1 MTANAYCTAAEVKAV
16 MPDSF
21 TTTDTDYD
29 TLLGTLAS
37 RASRAIDRF
46 CKRDSGAFYADTD
59 ETRYFDGSGMDELLI
74 DELAAA
80 PTSLSVAEDGI
91 NYTDWTTE
99 DYILWPYN
107 RTPYTRILVDMMNG
121 AKSIFPKFPR
131 AVKIVGKFGYSVA
144 VPDDI
149 KQAAIIMTVRY
160 FKRGQQGFNDVGAVV
175 ELGQLRYVD
184 KLDPDVAA
192 ILLDGGYVRM
202 MI

>member
-37 RASRAIDRF
+37 RASRAIDKF
-46 CKRDSGAFYADTD
+46 CKRDEGAFYADTD
-59 ETRYFDGSGMDELLI
+59 ETRYFDGSGTDELLI

>member
-1 MTANAYCTAAEVKAV
+1 M
-16 MPDSF
+16 
-21 TTTDTDYD
+21 
-29 TLLGTLAS
+29 
-37 RASRAIDRF
+37 
-46 CKRDSGAFYADTD
+46 
-59 ETRYFDGSGMDELLI
+59 
-74 DELAAA
+74 
-80 PTSLSVAEDGI
+80 
-91 NYTDWTTE
+91 
-99 DYILWPYN
+99 
-107 RTPYTRILVDMMNG
+107 
-121 AKSIFPKFPR
+121 
-131 AVKIVGKFGYSVA
+131 KIVGKFGYSVA

>member
-59 ETRYFDGSGMDELLI
+59 ETRYFDGSGTDELLI

-144 VPDDI
+144 VPEEI
-149 KQAAIIMTVRY
+149 KQATIIQAIRW
-160 FKRGQQGFNDVGAVV
+160 FKRGQQAYQDTGAIV
-175 ELGQLRYVD
+175 ELGQLKYTQAV
-184 KLDPDVAA
+184 DPDVA
-192 ILLDGGYVRM
+192 M
-202 MI
+202 MIEHFKQVVI